1 MIDFLKKQ
9 GRLRLGSL
17 LLIVSLSLVL
27 GYHQLTKPRILY
39 LGFYAGSSWDVPH
52 ANDYLVIDRAIERFE
67 EEHPNVKVVYD
78 SGIAKRD
85 YSSWLADQ
93 LVAGRQPDA
102 FILPEGDFNLLA
114 STGALADLN
123 KLLPNDFDPNLFYQS
138 VYQAGQYNGSQFAF
152 PFESNPMMMCINL
165 DILEKEGISL
175 PESGWTLEEFYRIC
189 QQVTK
194 DTNGDGVIDQY
205 GYTDYNWQQA
215 IVGFGIDLFD
225 PAGTTAMLDRDE
237 VKKALVLMQE
247 LEGLS
252 GHYTVTTQDFDEGKV
267 AFKPMTLAEYRTYQ
281 PYPYHVAKYS
291 TFSWSCVP
299 MPVGEEGS
307 HATQLETSLFA
318 VSSRSKQAALAGE
331 FLQLLCTDQDI
342 QQAVLEYSQGASVL
356 PAVLT
361 SKQTELRLKEEGFG
375 SESLT
380 TATLDSML
388 KQGRPSP
395 TFKTYNL
402 VMEQADYLISRA
414 ISQNNL
420 DSLYLI
426 QKELEESL
434 K

>member
-1 MIDFLKKQ
+1 MIEFFKKQ
-9 GRLRLGSL
+9 GWLKVAGF
-17 LLIVSLSLVL
+17 LLIVLALFGV
-27 GYHQLTKPRILY
+27 GYRHLTKPRLLY
-39 LGFYAGSSWDVPH
+39 LGFYAGSSWGVPH

-67 EEHPNVKVVYD
+67 REHPGVKVVYD
-78 SGIAKRD
+78 SGISKED
-85 YSSWLADQ
+85 YSLWLSDK

-123 KLLPNDFDPNLFYQS
+123 RLLPNDFDESLFYQS
-138 VYQAGQYNGSQFAF
+138 AYQAGQYKGNQFAL

-175 PESGWTLEEFYRIC
+175 PESGWTIEEFYRIC

-205 GYTDYNWQQA
+205 GFTDYSWQQA
-215 IVGFGIDLFD
+215 VVGLGIELFD
-225 PAGTTAMLDRDE
+225 AAGTKAMFDTDE
-237 VKKALVLMQE
+237 VRKALVLMQE

-252 GHYTVTTQDFDEGKV
+252 GHYTVTTQDFDEGRV

-299 MPVGEEGS
+299 MPVGKKGN

-318 VSSRSKQAALAGE
+318 VSSRSKQAGLAVE
-331 FLQLLCTDQDI
+331 FLQLLCMDQDI

-356 PAVLT
+356 PTVLT
-361 SKQTELRLKEEGFG
+361 SKETELRLKQEGFG
-375 SESLT
+375 SDSLT

-388 KQGRPSP
+388 KQGRPRP

-420 DSLYLI
+420 DSLYAI
-426 QKELEESL
+426 QKELEENL
-434 K
+434 N